1 MAVHPLVLKAIA
13 AAATDKNCWYI
24 VAIAVLALL
33 MPLILLV
40 MLIAILVQ
48 LLTGANASLRDCCF
62 TDVKIPET
70 FTEEQVEA
78 IEYMRES
85 LSEIETIIDEMMKEN
100 DSVHYDAD
108 MVKAVFFSLQF
119 GFLNDDTELPDI
131 DLEEFTEYFE
141 NKTMDDIE
149 DVLEDIAEDYSYYT
163 ITGNTVL
170 AVESIYDYLNP

>member
-62 TDVKIPET
+62 TDVKIPDN

-85 LSEIETIIDEMMKEN
+85 LSEIETIIDEMMKED

-131 DLEEFTEYFE
+131 DLEEFIEYFE
-141 NKTMDDIE
+141 NKTMDDIGFLI
-149 DVLEDIAEDYSYYT
+149 LELYASKGIIRLQGE
-163 ITGNTVL
+163 N
-170 AVESIYDYLNP
+170 VEI